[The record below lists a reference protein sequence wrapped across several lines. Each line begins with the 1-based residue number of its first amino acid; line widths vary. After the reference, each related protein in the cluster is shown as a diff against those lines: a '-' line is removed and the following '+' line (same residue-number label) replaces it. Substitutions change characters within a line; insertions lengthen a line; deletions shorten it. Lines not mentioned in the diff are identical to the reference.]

1 MSVSL
6 LTGSEAAAYAA
17 KLAKIEVLAY
27 YPITPAFPAMEKIS
41 KFIEDG
47 EMKTRFVR
55 VECDHS
61 ALAAALGASLAG
73 SRTFTVTNSQGLL
86 YMTEVVYHTA
96 GLRQPVVMAVANRAL
111 SAPHSRFPEHGD
123 AISQDASGWIQLF
136 CENNQEVLDTT
147 LQAFKVAEACRLPA
161 MVNYEGYIQ
170 SHTQEEVDVP
180 GQAAVDAFLPFTRI
194 AALDINNPQALNTV
208 TSPEFYMDYKYRQ
221 NEALEQAG
229 GLINDVAGEFGRAFG
244 RNWSGVVEGYKMEDA
259 EHALVAMGSAVSDA
273 RIVIDALRAEG
284 KKVGLVKVRSFRP
297 FPAEALRE
305 LLKNAALVTV
315 LDKNIVFGSGG
326 ALGNEIK
333 STLYGYRSVPVKNYI
348 IGLGGRDVGPAE
360 IRQVLSLAEERA
372 KQEPSYEWFGL

>member
-1 MSVSL
+1 MSVTL
-6 LTGSEAAAYAA
+6 LTGSEAAAYGA

-27 YPITPAFPAMEKIS
+27 YPITPAFPAMERLS

-47 EMKTRFVR
+47 ELHARFVR
-55 VECDHS
+55 VEGDHS

-73 SRTFTVTNSQGLL
+73 SRAFTVTNSQGLL

-111 SAPHSRFPEHGD
+111 SAPHSRFPEQGD

-147 LQAFKVAEACRLPA
+147 LQAFKVAETCRLPV

-180 GQAAVDAFLPFTRI
+180 QQAKVDAFLPFKRVAT
-194 AALDINNPQALNTV
+194 LDINNPQGVNTV
-208 TSPEFYMDYKYRQ
+208 TSPEFYMDYKYHQ
-221 NEALEQAG
+221 NEAMTQALES
-229 GLINDVAGEFGRAFG
+229 INTVADEFGKEFG
-244 RNWSGVVEGYKMEDA
+244 RNWSGVIDGYQMADA
-259 EHALVAMGSAVSDA
+259 EHALVVMGSSASDG

-297 FPAEALRE
+297 FPAEALRAM
-305 LLKNAALVTV
+305 LKNIKLVTV
-315 LDKNIVFGSGG
+315 LDKNIVFGAGG
-326 ALGNEIK
+326 ALGNEMK
-333 STLYGYRSVPVKNYI
+333 SALYGYSSVPIKNYI
-348 IGLGGRDVGPAE
+348 IGLGGRDVRPDE
-360 IRQVLSLAEERA
+360 IRQAMGLSEARA
-372 KQEPSYEWFGL
+372 NQETAYEWFGL